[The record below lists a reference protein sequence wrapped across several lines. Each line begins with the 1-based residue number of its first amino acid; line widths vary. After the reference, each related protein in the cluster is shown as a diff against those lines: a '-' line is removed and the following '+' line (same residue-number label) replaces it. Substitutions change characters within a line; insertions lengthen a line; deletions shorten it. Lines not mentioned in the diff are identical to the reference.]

1 MMRDKTMNANPSI
14 KPDATLMYRE
24 AQEASHVVARQL
36 AENEATMVALGE
48 KLRAMKPRAVVTCA
62 RGSSDHAAMFAKYVI
77 ETQLGLLVS
86 SAAPSVSSVYAAKQM
101 LGGAVFIAISQSGKS
116 PDLVRT
122 AEAAK
127 ASGAYVIALVNVTAS
142 PLAELADTVI
152 PLYAGPE
159 KSVAATKSYIASL
172 SAVLQL
178 VAHWADDAHL
188 KATIT
193 TLPAKLKQAWD
204 KDWSAALDTL
214 HDARNFFVV
223 GRGAGFGV
231 ALEAALK
238 FKETCGLHAEA
249 YSAAEVKHGPM
260 AIVNAGFPVL
270 VFSQNDE
277 TRKGVE
283 DIVSDFAARDAKV
296 MTAGFSADG
305 TTTLPTV
312 GDADAVIEPVL
323 FIQSFYK
330 MANAL
335 SVARGYNPDE
345 PPHLNKVTETV

>member
-1 MMRDKTMNANPSI
+1 MKVETMNAMTSI
-14 KPDATLMYRE
+14 DPGATLMFRE
-24 AQEASHVVARQL
+24 AQEASHVVAKQL
-36 AENEATMVALGE
+36 AENEAVMSTLGD
-48 KLRAMKPRAVVTCA
+48 KLRTLKPRAVVTCA

-77 ETQLGLLVS
+77 ETRLGLLVS

-101 LGGAVFIAISQSGKS
+101 LEGTVFIAISQSGKS

-127 ASGAYVIALVNVTAS
+127 AGGAYVIALVNVTAS
-142 PLAELADTVI
+142 PLAELADTVV
-152 PLYAGPE
+152 PLHAGPE

-178 VAHWADDAHL
+178 VAYWAKDDAL
-188 KATIT
+188 KQTLA
-193 TLPAKLKQAWD
+193 TLPAKLRQAWEQ
-204 KDWSAALDTL
+204 DWIPAVETL
-214 HDARNFFVV
+214 QGARNFFVV
-223 GRGAGFGV
+223 GRGAGFGI

-277 TRKGVE
+277 TRAGVE
-283 DIVSDFAARDAKV
+283 DIVHDFAARNAKV
-296 MTAGFSADG
+296 MTAGFTLDG
-305 TTTLPTV
+305 TITLPTV
-312 GDADAVIEPVL
+312 SDADAVIEPVL

>member
-1 MMRDKTMNANPSI
+1 MTAPTPLKADS
-14 KPDATLMYRE
+14 TLMFRE
-24 AQEASHVVARQL
+24 AQEASHIVAKQL
-36 AENEATMVALGE
+36 ASNEALMEALGA
-48 KLRAMKPRAVVTCA
+48 KLRALKPRAVVTCA

-77 ETQLGLLVS
+77 ETRLGLLVS

-101 LGGAVFIAISQSGKS
+101 LEGTVFVAISQSGKS

-127 ASGAYVIALVNVTAS
+127 AGGAYIIALVNVTRS

-152 PLYAGPE
+152 PLHAGPE
-159 KSVAATKSYIASL
+159 KSVAATKSYIGSL
-172 SAVLQL
+172 SAILQL
-178 VAHWADDAHL
+178 VAYWADDSSL
-188 KATIT
+188 KRSVA
-193 TLPAKLKQAWD
+193 TLPGKLHQAWL
-204 KDWSAALDTL
+204 KDWTPATRALTG
-214 HDARNFFVV
+214 ARNFFVV
-223 GRGAGFGV
+223 GRGAGFAV

-260 AIVNAGFPVL
+260 AIVKAGFPVL
-270 VFSQNDE
+270 VFSQNDA
-277 TRKGVE
+277 TREGIA
-283 DIVSDFAARDAKV
+283 DIVHDFAARGATV
-296 MTAGFSADG
+296 MTAGFKADG
-305 TTTLPTV
+305 AIPLPYVT
-312 GDADAVIEPVL
+312 DADAVIEPIL

-335 SVARGYNPDE
+335 ALARGYNPDE